1 MTPTWTICCTAY
13 RSLFTPKALATPMSV
28 FSQAFPLTK
37 EQQVELSEMDQ
48 TPLKFLAQLRDA
60 SKVKQTP
67 QQLSIPNS

>member
-1 MTPTWTICCTAY
+1 
-13 RSLFTPKALATPMSV
+13 MSV